1 MEEQDIHPQL
11 TSVSPRTGIKW
22 SGILWIAGIALVACL
37 LFIAFI
43 LSCYAVSQL
52 PGPKTTGA
60 VAPVVLGS
68 GDIEIQVQYYA
79 PGNSVTAFTV
89 TARVSSYQ
97 YLAYPGGLRVLV
109 VAPFSYVF
117 NKIPQASQVSFS
129 LVNPSPR
136 IPQLAG
142 LQGIQAMTSSSFR
155 VTGSGGFTSTQYSVV
170 MNKNVVV
177 QFLPFVISSMT
188 TPYTLTLQD
197 EIRFVVGIQTHA
209 ALCAACVLEAPW

>member
-1 MEEQDIHPQL
+1 MEEQDIPPQL

-22 SGILWIAGIALVACL
+22 SGILWIAGIALVACM

-43 LSCYAVSQL
+43 LSCYAVS
-52 PGPKTTGA
+52 KTSDDRGA
-60 VAPVVLGS
+60 AAPLASEVLLS

-89 TARVSSYQ
+89 TARVSSYE

-117 NKIPQASQVSFS
+117 SKIPQASQVSFS

-142 LQGIQAMTSSSFR
+142 LQGIQALTSSSFR
-155 VTGSGGFTSTQYSVV
+155 VTGSGGLASTQHSLV
-170 MNKNVVV
+170 MNRNVVI
-177 QFLPFVISSMT
+177 QFLPYVIASMT

-197 EIRFVVGIQTHA
+197 EIRFVVGIQ
-209 ALCAACVLEAPW
+209 V